1 MTTMLIDIIG
11 FTAAIITN
19 ISFYP
24 QAYEIYIIVNTH
36 EYGKLNSIS
45 LLTFSM
51 TGFGCTLWLIYA
63 IILSIYPMIMG
74 SILTIIP
81 SIYIC
86 SVLSFY
92 KFFYKDSQ
100 HSLAHTTIHHDTEI
114 ILNNAQPP
122 LQLMTTTA
130 HDNNS

>member
-1 MTTMLIDIIG
+1 MTTILIDVIG

-36 EYGKLNSIS
+36 EYEKLNSIS

-92 KFFYKDSQ
+92 KFCYKDSLHQ
-100 HSLAHTTIHHDTEI
+100 LSHSNIHHDGEI
-114 ILNNAQPP
+114 IISPVQSQPSQP
-122 LQLMTTTA
+122 RV
-130 HDNNS
+130 

>member
-100 HSLAHTTIHHDTEI
+100 HSLAHTTIHRDTEI
-114 ILNNAQPP
+114 ILNTAQPP
-122 LQLMTTTA
+122 TA
-130 HDNNS
+130 HDNST